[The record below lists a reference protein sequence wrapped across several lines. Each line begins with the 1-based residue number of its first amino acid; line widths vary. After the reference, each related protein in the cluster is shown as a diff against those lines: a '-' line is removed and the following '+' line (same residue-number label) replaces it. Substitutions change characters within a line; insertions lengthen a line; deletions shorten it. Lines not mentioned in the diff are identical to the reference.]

1 LPIRSNLGGQHM
13 AHVAPAGTS
22 DRMVRHELSITALHD
37 RVPVPTPPAAPRAV
51 D

>member
-1 LPIRSNLGGQHM
+1 M

-22 DRMVRHELSITALHD
+22 DRMVRHESSITALHD
-37 RVPVPTPPAAPRAV
+37 RIPVRTPPAAPRSA